1 MPLEYKISAV
11 MAMTRYYK
19 SYPVRKTDSFGAL
32 LSPPVISICDVPF
45 TSYRES
51 RPVFLRFAADRR
63 HTANQCKC
71 LCPANDSKLCACC
84 VGVVCVIVN

>member
-32 LSPPVISICDVPF
+32 LSPPVISICDVPSTYPIVNHVLSF
-45 TSYRES
+45 SGLPLTGDTQQINASVYA
-51 RPVFLRFAADRR
+51 LLM
-63 HTANQCKC
+63 TANS
-71 LCPANDSKLCACC
+71 AH
-84 VGVVCVIVN
+84 VGLGLFV